1 MVDDIRKKKLVFLLI
16 KQYNFAIRMLWYI
29 TIGKPNYN
37 EIPANDPTK
46 FKKEE
51 KSGTKKAIK
60 KIKNVNANL

>member
-1 MVDDIRKKKLVFLLI
+1 MTIINIIALNYSLDLGALSLKV
-16 KQYNFAIRMLWYI
+16 LWYI

-60 KIKNVNANL
+60 NIKNVNANL